1 MASLPS
7 PPGKLTRSII
17 FTASHSML
25 VMLAMALVASIIPE
39 AYAYKTTM
47 VLPSIVSSCLTP
59 MNFSTSMTWQK
70 ELDGGKTLKHP
81 FLFCEEGGLICD
93 ENIETP
99 SVILHR
105 LSSYRLSKLK
115 EANLLNAEMFF
126 KESELSLGNIVNL
139 PREEPHIPTRAFLA
153 PTLEPLLFNSS
164 QFSLPQ
170 VLLPF
175 GFEASSPLAKSMN
188 ETLQICK
195 APPMEGE
202 TKDCMAT
209 FEGMLNFSISL
220 IGSTNLAIL
229 ASSIL
234 PPKQPVMVVGLH
246 EMTGDG
252 QRVAVACHNA
262 MFPFQVF
269 YCHHIK
275 GTKVFNV
282 TLQTTANN
290 DTISAIASCH
300 PQLGASLGEIKAL
313 LHINIEP
320 NELICH
326 WNHGDN
332 IVWVPDFSLPSPST
346 IISSQLSGLS
356 SSS

>member
-1 MASLPS
+1 
-7 PPGKLTRSII
+7 
-17 FTASHSML
+17 
-25 VMLAMALVASIIPE
+25 MLAMALVASIVLE
-39 AYAYKTTM
+39 AYANKTTM

-59 MNFSTSMTWQK
+59 MNLSTSMKWQK
-70 ELDGGKTLKHP
+70 ELGGGKTLTNP
-81 FLFCEEGGLICD
+81 SLFCEEGGLICD

-99 SVILHR
+99 TVILHR

-115 EANLLNAEMFF
+115 EANLLTAEMFF
-126 KESELSLGNIVNL
+126 KESELSIGHVVSL
-139 PREEPHIPTRAFLA
+139 PKEEPHIPTRAFLA
-153 PTLEPLLFNSS
+153 PMLEPLLFNSS
-164 QFSLPQ
+164 QFFLPQ

-202 TKDCMAT
+202 TKACMAT

-234 PPKQPVMVVGLH
+234 PPEQQAMVVGLH
-246 EMTGDG
+246 EMTDNG
-252 QRVAVACHNA
+252 QRIAVACHNA

-269 YCHHIK
+269 YCHHIE

-313 LHINIEP
+313 LHINVEP

-332 IVWVPDFSLPSPST
+332 IVWVPDLSLPSPST

>member
-1 MASLPS
+1 
-7 PPGKLTRSII
+7 
-17 FTASHSML
+17 
-25 VMLAMALVASIIPE
+25 
-39 AYAYKTTM
+39 
-47 VLPSIVSSCLTP
+47 
-59 MNFSTSMTWQK
+59 MNFSTSMKWQK
-70 ELDGGKTLKHP
+70 ELGGGKTLQHP
-81 FLFCEEGGLICD
+81 SLFCKEGGLICD

-99 SVILHR
+99 SVTLHS

-115 EANLLNAEMFF
+115 EANLLDAEMFF
-126 KESELSLGNIVNL
+126 KESELSIGNVVIL
-139 PREEPHIPTRAFLA
+139 PKEESHIPTRAFLA
-153 PTLEPLLFNSS
+153 PMLEPLLFNSS
-164 QFSLPQ
+164 QFFLPQ

-175 GFEASSPLAKSMN
+175 GFEASIPLAKSVN
-188 ETLQICK
+188 ETLQIYK
-195 APPMEGE
+195 APPMKGE
-202 TKDCMAT
+202 TKACMAT

-220 IGSTNLAIL
+220 IGSTDVAIL

-234 PPKQPVMVVGLH
+234 PPKQQVKVVGLY
-246 EMTGDG
+246 EMTDNG

-282 TLQTTANN
+282 TLQMTPNN
-290 DTISAIASCH
+290 DTISTIASCH

-332 IVWVPDFSLPSPST
+332 IVWVPDFRLPSIST
-346 IISSQLSGLS
+346 IILSQLGALS
-356 SSS
+356 